1 MKKVFYEKLKEL
13 SDKDP
18 YYYEKE
24 DFFSKE
30 IKDDIELVD
39 KDDVDLYLCAARLGI
54 IKEIST
60 EDFITSDMKRKYI
73 EAISA
78 MFPGKDIPA
87 LGCVNSIIRSY
98 DKEYKIVETFDWAD
112 HYSNIAMEI
121 ASQKKPFWEYILYN
135 TILDEIWKKIES
147 NELYKTY
154 NDLIESTSSPTPY
167 LTLNNQLYTSYAI
180 IKLNEIQM
188 YYSLMDYDLYD
199 AFGEP
204 SLSGNADQIV
214 SLAEKMKQM
223 YELFYEWLISVLSID
238 RLEDT
243 SWFIDK
249 ELLTDLG
256 KAFVFSLEEFFSES
270 ADRLEKIYTYI
281 NSDED
286 DEDLEIDF
294 VPSGFTKI
302 TDALKNYTHKD

>member
-1 MKKVFYEKLKEL
+1 M
-13 SDKDP
+13 
-18 YYYEKE
+18 
-24 DFFSKE
+24 
-30 IKDDIELVD
+30 LV
-39 KDDVDLYLCAARLGI
+39 